1 MNLLQRIVTTGC
13 SNVKGTSLQEVEDTQ
28 RTIRIVNTLCLI
40 CAVMCLSFSL
50 CCHYLIGNQ
59 IFVWP
64 AFLEAAAFFCIIGL
78 NGGGKHTLASM
89 LLIIVNN
96 VTIQYYSAIMGR
108 VTEIHL
114 LFIFLIGL
122 SLLLFQTPSLR
133 RITIAITIGSFLAGE
148 INMYFGFYPPVLDI
162 TNSFP
167 TEFVIRWLTI
177 PGILILDLLVFSF
190 YVRNEDRLRNR
201 EMLRVQEMLETVRL
215 HNADLE
221 ELTAKLARATDAK
234 TVFVRETS
242 HEIRTPLN
250 AIFGISQL
258 LQLKVAKDRNLAPI
272 RQLADHLY
280 AASFN
285 TREIINNVLEF
296 SRIEAGKADTAQN
309 TSLDIREWLLN
320 AVNIHQYIAGIK
332 MVRIRYNIAEEMPE
346 FLMVDKLL
354 LTKMLNNL
362 LSNAIK
368 FTASE
373 SNVTIH
379 IFLKADRWYITVA
392 DQGDGISEDRLA
404 TIFDAFVS
412 ERNIFLEGTGLGLH
426 ITRHLAEAMGGT
438 IEVASK
444 KGVGTTFTVSLPLEE
459 TMALPGKD
467 GKEWPERMLNL
478 NETSILIIE
487 DDKMS
492 QMILT
497 RFLCSLGSRVTVA
510 GDGMEGMLLG
520 RASKPDI
527 IILDAHIPGM
537 SGKDTLTHIREDDVL
552 KNVPVIIA
560 SGDAFNEASEEMMNA
575 GANEYLVKPIEFKAL
590 HATLTKYIEY

>member
-28 RTIRIVNTLCLI
+28 RTIRIVNTLCLT
-40 CAVMCLSFSL
+40 CAVMSLSFSI

-64 AFLEAAAFFCIIGL
+64 ALAEAVAFVSIICL
-78 NGGGKHTLASM
+78 NGVGKHTLAGV
-89 LLIIVNN
+89 LTIIVHN
-96 VTIQYYSAIMGR
+96 VTIQYYSAVMGR
-108 VTEIHL
+108 VTEVHL
-114 LFIFLIGL
+114 LLIFLIGL
-122 SLLLFQTPSLR
+122 SLLLFQQPFLR
-133 RITIAITIGSFLAGE
+133 RVTIGITIGCFMAGE

-162 TNSFP
+162 AAFFP
-167 TEFVIRWLTI
+167 IEFIIRWATI
-177 PGILILDLLVFSF
+177 PSILILDLMVFSF
-190 YVRNEDRLRNR
+190 YVKHVDRMRNR
-201 EMLRVQEMLETVRL
+201 EMLHVQEMLETVRL

-221 ELTAKLARATDAK
+221 ALTARLARATDAK

-258 LQLKVAKDRNLAPI
+258 LQLKVAQDRNLAPI
-272 RQLADHLY
+272 RLLADHLY

-309 TSLDIREWLLN
+309 SSLDIREWLDN
-320 AVNIHQYIAGIK
+320 VVNIHQYIAGVK
-332 MVRIRYNIAEEMPE
+332 MVRIRYNISEDVPE
-346 FLMVDKLL
+346 FLLFDKLL

-368 FTASE
+368 FTATE
-373 SNVTIH
+373 SSVTIH
-379 IFLKADRWYITVA
+379 IFPKGGRLYITVT
-392 DQGDGISEDRLA
+392 DQGEGISEDRQA
-404 TIFDAFVS
+404 TIFEAFVS

-426 ITRHLAEAMGGT
+426 ITRHLAAAMGGT
-438 IEVASK
+438 IEVKSQK
-444 KGVGTTFTVSLPLEE
+444 DIGTTFTVCLPLESAE
-459 TMALPGKD
+459 MLPGKD
-467 GKEWPERMLNL
+467 LKQWPERMLNL
-478 NETSILIIE
+478 NAASILIIE

-492 QMILT
+492 QMVLS
-497 RFLCSLGSRVTVA
+497 RFLCSLGSRVMLA
-510 GDGMEGMLLG
+510 SDGVEGMLLG

-537 SGKDTLTHIREDDVL
+537 SGKDTLAHIREDDVL

-560 SGDAFNEASEEMMNA
+560 SGDAFNEASEEMINA

-590 HATLTKYIEY
+590 HATLTKYIE

>member
-28 RTIRIVNTLCLI
+28 RTIRIVNALCLI
-40 CAVMCLSFSL
+40 CAVICVSFSV
-50 CCHYLIGNQ
+50 CCHYLLGNQ

-64 AFLEAAAFFCIIGL
+64 AITAALAFFSIICL
-78 NGGGKHTLASM
+78 NGLGKHTLAST
-89 LLIIVNN
+89 LLIVVNN
-96 VTIQYYSAIMGR
+96 VTIQYYSAVMGR

-122 SLLLFQTPSLR
+122 SLLLFQKPSQR
-133 RITIAITIGSFLAGE
+133 RMMIGITIGCFMAGE
-148 INMYFGFYPPVLDI
+148 VNMYFGFFPPLLNFVN
-162 TNSFP
+162 TVT
-167 TEFVIRWLTI
+167 TEFVIRWVTI
-177 PGILILDLLVFSF
+177 PGILVLDLLVFSF
-190 YVRNEDRLRNR
+190 YVKHVDRLRNR
-201 EMLRVQEMLETVRL
+201 EMLHVQEMLEGVRL

-221 ELTAKLARATDAK
+221 ALTAKLARATDAK

-258 LQLKVAKDRNLAPI
+258 LQLKVAQDRNLAPI
-272 RQLADHLY
+272 RLLADHLY

-296 SRIEAGKADTAQN
+296 SRIEAGKADMAESS
-309 TSLDIREWLLN
+309 SLDVREWLEN
-320 AVNIHQYIAGIK
+320 VVNIHQYIAGIK

-346 FLMVDKLL
+346 FLMADKLL

-373 SNVTIH
+373 SNVFIH
-379 IFLKADRWYITVA
+379 IFVKGDRWFITVA
-392 DQGDGISEDRLA
+392 DEGDGISEDRQS
-404 TIFDAFVS
+404 TIFEAFVS
-412 ERNIFLEGTGLGLH
+412 ERNIFQEGTGLGLH
-426 ITRHLAEAMGGT
+426 ITRHLAEAMGGS
-438 IEVASK
+438 IEIKSK
-444 KGVGTTFTVSLPLEE
+444 KGVGTTFMVNLPLEGVSRQ
-459 TMALPGKD
+459 PGKVAAEVP
-467 GKEWPERMLNL
+467 GRMLHL
-478 NETSILIIE
+478 NAAAILIIE

-497 RFLCSLGSRVTVA
+497 RFLSSLGSRVTVA
-510 GDGMEGMLLG
+510 GNGVEGMLLG

-537 SGKDTLTHIREDDVL
+537 SGMDTLTQIREDDVL

-560 SGDAFNEASEEMMNA
+560 SGDAFNGASEEMINA
-575 GANEYLVKPIEFKAL
+575 GANDYLVKPIEFKAL
-590 HATLTKYIEY
+590 HATLTKYIE

>member
-1 MNLLQRIVTTGC
+1 MNLLQRIVTNGC

-40 CAVMCLSFSL
+40 CAVLCLSFSL
-50 CCHYLIGNQ
+50 CCHYLIGIH
-59 IFVWP
+59 IFLWP
-64 AFLEAAAFFCIIGL
+64 GTIEALAFFSIICL
-78 NGGGKHTLASM
+78 NGLGKHTIASVF
-89 LLIIVNN
+89 LIVVNN
-96 VTIQYYSAIMGR
+96 VSIQYYSAVMGR

-122 SLLLFQTPSLR
+122 SLVLFQKPSQR
-133 RITIAITIGSFLAGE
+133 WMTIAITIGCFLAGE
-148 INMYFGFYPPVLDI
+148 INMYIGFFPPVLNNVLN
-162 TNSFP
+162 TFP
-167 TEFVIRWLTI
+167 TEFVIRWVTI

-190 YVRNEDRLRNR
+190 YVRNADRLRHR
-201 EMLRVQEMLETVRL
+201 EMSHVQEMLETVKT

-221 ELTAKLARATDAK
+221 ALTAKLARATDAK

-258 LQLKVAKDRNLAPI
+258 LQLKVAQDRTLAPI

-296 SRIEAGKADTAQN
+296 SRIEAGKADTAEN
-309 TSLDIREWLLN
+309 SSLDIREWMLN
-320 AVNIHQYIAGIK
+320 VVNIHQYIAGTK
-332 MVRIRYNIAEEMPE
+332 MVRIRYNISEEMPE
-346 FLMVDKLL
+346 FLMVDKML
-354 LTKMLNNL
+354 LTKMVNNL

-373 SNVTIH
+373 SCVSIH
-379 IFLKADRWYITVA
+379 IFAKGDRWFISVA
-392 DQGDGISEDRLA
+392 DQGEGISEERQA
-404 TIFDAFVS
+404 TIFEAFVS

-426 ITRHLAEAMGGT
+426 ITRHLAEAMGGM
-438 IEVASK
+438 IDVKSQE
-444 KGVGTTFTVSLPLEE
+444 GVGTTFTVNLPLEGACPKPGKAE
-459 TMALPGKD
+459 ADLPG
-467 GKEWPERMLNL
+467 RMVNL
-478 NETSILIIE
+478 NAASILIIE
-487 DDKMS
+487 DDKLS

-497 RFLCSLGSRVTVA
+497 RFLSSLGSRVTVA
-510 GDGMEGMLLG
+510 SDGMEGMLLG

-560 SGDAFNEASEEMMNA
+560 SGDAFNGAGEEMINA

-590 HATLTKYIEY
+590 HATLTKYIE

>member
-1 MNLLQRIVTTGC
+1 MNLLQHIVTTGC
-13 SNVKGTSLQEVEDTQ
+13 GNVKGTSLQEVEDTQ

-40 CAVMCLSFSL
+40 GAVICLSL
-50 CCHYLIGNQ
+50 GVCCHYLVGNHFSLWLA
-59 IFVWP
+59 FV
-64 AFLEAAAFFCIIGL
+64 EAATFLSIICL
-78 NGGGKHTLASM
+78 NGFGKHTLASIW
-89 LLIIVNN
+89 LIVVNN
-96 VTIQYYSAIMGR
+96 VTIQYFSALMGR

-122 SLLLFQTPSLR
+122 SFVLFQTPLLR
-133 RITIAITIGSFLAGE
+133 KTTMAITIGAFLAGE
-148 INMYFGFYPPVLDI
+148 MNMFFGFYPPILDGSQ
-162 TNSFP
+162 SFMAA
-167 TEFVIRWLTI
+167 FGIRWATI
-177 PGILILDLLVFSF
+177 PAILLLDLFIFDCYIRQLDR
-190 YVRNEDRLRNR
+190 VRNRQVLQVR
-201 EMLRVQEMLETVRL
+201 EMLDNARSRNIELE
-215 HNADLE
+215 A
-221 ELTAKLARATDAK
+221 LTGQLVRATDAK

-309 TSLDIREWLLN
+309 TSLDIREWLDN
-320 AVNIHQYIAGIK
+320 AVSIHQYIAGIK
-332 MVRIRYNIAEEMPE
+332 MVRIRYNIAEDMPE

-368 FTASE
+368 FTTVE
-373 SNVTIH
+373 SKVAVH
-379 IFLKADRWYITVA
+379 IFRKADRWYITVA
-392 DQGDGISEDRLA
+392 DQGEGISEEKQA

-438 IEVASK
+438 IDVKSQEGA
-444 KGVGTTFTVSLPLEE
+444 GTTFTVCLPLEGAME
-459 TMALPGKD
+459 CPGKD
-467 GKEWPERMLNL
+467 GKECPERMMNL
-478 NETSILIIE
+478 NATNILIIE

-497 RFLCSLGSRVTVA
+497 RFLHSLGSRVTVA

-575 GANEYLVKPIEFKAL
+575 GANEYLLKPIEFKAL
-590 HATLTKYIEY
+590 HATLTKYIE

>member
-1 MNLLQRIVTTGC
+1 MNLLQQIVTTGC
-13 SNVKGTSLQEVEDTQ
+13 GNVKGTSLQEVEDTQ
-28 RTIRIVNTLCLI
+28 RTIRLVNTLCLI
-40 CAVMCLSFSL
+40 CAVMCFSFGLSCL
-50 CCHYLIGNQ
+50 YLIGNQ
-59 IFVWP
+59 IFLWP
-64 AFLEAAAFFCIIGL
+64 AIIEAAIFFSIICVNGL
-78 NGGGKHTLASM
+78 GKYSLASM
-89 LLIIVNN
+89 LLIVVNN

-122 SLLLFQTPSLR
+122 SLLLFQKPSQR
-133 RITIAITIGSFLAGE
+133 RMSIAITIGCFLAGE
-148 INMYFGFYPPVLDI
+148 INMYFGFFPPLVNIADF
-162 TNSFP
+162 FP
-167 TEFVIRWLTI
+167 TEFVIRWVTI
-177 PGILILDLLVFSF
+177 PGILVLDLMVFSF
-190 YVRNEDRLRNR
+190 YVRNVDRLRHR
-201 EMLRVQEMLETVRL
+201 EMTQVQEMLETVRL

-221 ELTAKLARATDAK
+221 ELTARLARATDAK

-258 LQLKVAKDRNLAPI
+258 LQLKVAQDRNLAPI
-272 RQLADHLY
+272 RLLADHLY

-296 SRIEAGKADTAQN
+296 SRIEAGKAATAEN
-309 TSLDIREWLLN
+309 SALDIREWLDN
-320 AVNIHQYIAGIK
+320 VVNIHQYIASIK
-332 MVRIRYNIAEEMPE
+332 MVRIRYNVAEEMPE

-373 SNVTIH
+373 SNVSIQV
-379 IFLKADRWYITVA
+379 FAKGDRWYITVA
-392 DQGDGISEDRLA
+392 DQGEGISKERQA
-404 TIFDAFVS
+404 SIFEAFVT

-438 IEVASK
+438 IDVRSQE
-444 KGVGTTFTVSLPLEE
+444 GVGTTFTVSLPLEG
-459 TMALPGKD
+459 AAFKPGKD

-478 NETSILIIE
+478 NAASILIIE

-497 RFLCSLGSRVTVA
+497 RFLSSLGSRVTVA
-510 GDGMEGMLLG
+510 GDGVEGMLLG

-537 SGKDTLTHIREDDVL
+537 SGKDTLTRIREDDVL

-560 SGDAFNEASEEMMNA
+560 SGDAFNGASEEMMNA

-590 HATLTKYIEY
+590 HATLTKYIE

>member
-40 CAVMCLSFSL
+40 CAVMCLSFSV
-50 CCHYLIGNQ
+50 CCHYLIETKL
-59 IFVWP
+59 FVWP
-64 AFLEAAAFFCIIGL
+64 AFFEAVAFFSIIGL
-78 NGGGKHTLASM
+78 NALEKHTLAGM
-89 LLIIVNN
+89 LLIVVHN
-96 VTIQYYSAIMGR
+96 VCIQYFNALMGR

-114 LFIFLIGL
+114 LFIYLIGL
-122 SLLLFQTPSLR
+122 SLLLFQTSLLR
-133 RITIAITIGSFLAGE
+133 KIAIGITIAAFLAGE
-148 INMYFGFYPPVLDI
+148 VNMFFGFYPPLAAI
-162 TNSFP
+162 TNSFMSA
-167 TEFVIRWLTI
+167 FVIRWVTI
-177 PGILILDLLVFSF
+177 PAILLLDVLVFSF
-190 YVRNEDRLRNR
+190 YARHVDRLRNR
-201 EMLRVQEMLETVRL
+201 QMLQVQEMLETARL
-215 HNADLE
+215 HNTELE
-221 ELTAKLARATDAK
+221 ALTARLAQATDAK

-309 TSLDIREWLLN
+309 TSLDIREWLDN
-320 AVNIHQYIAGIK
+320 TVSIHQYIAGIK
-332 MVRIRYNIAEEMPE
+332 MVRIRYNIAEDMPE
-346 FLMVDKLL
+346 FLLVDKLL

-373 SNVTIH
+373 SQVSIH
-379 IFLKADRWYITVA
+379 ISHKADRWYISVA
-392 DQGDGISEDRLA
+392 DQGKGISEERQT

-438 IEVASK
+438 IEVKSQE
-444 KGVGTTFTVSLPLEE
+444 GIGTTFTVCLPLEGA
-459 TMALPGKD
+459 MDCPGND
-467 GKEWPERMLNL
+467 GKEWPERMVNL
-478 NETSILIIE
+478 NATNILIIE

-537 SGKDTLTHIREDDVL
+537 SGKDTLAHIREDDVL

-560 SGDAFNEASEEMMNA
+560 SGDAFNGASEELMNA

-590 HATLTKYIEY
+590 HATLTKYID

>member
-28 RTIRIVNTLCLI
+28 RIIRFVNTLCLT
-40 CAVMCLSFSL
+40 CAAMSLSLNL
-50 CCHYLIGNQ
+50 CCHYLIGKQ
-59 IFVWP
+59 INVLP
-64 AFLEAAAFFCIIGL
+64 AFAEAAAFVFIICM
-78 NGGGKHTLASM
+78 NGVGIHTLASI

-96 VTIQYYSAIMGR
+96 VTIQYYSAVMGR
-108 VTEIHL
+108 VTEFHL
-114 LFIFLIGL
+114 LFIYLVVL
-122 SLLLFQTPSLR
+122 SLLLFQRPFLRSL
-133 RITIAITIGSFLAGE
+133 TIGITIGCFMAGE
-148 INMYFGFYPPVLDI
+148 INMYFGFYPPVMNLATDF
-162 TNSFP
+162 SAQ
-167 TEFVIRWLTI
+167 FVIRWATI
-177 PGILILDLLVFSF
+177 PSILILDLMVLAF
-190 YVRNEDRLRNR
+190 YIKNAERLRTR
-201 EMLRVQEMLETVRL
+201 EMTQVQKMLEKVRL
-215 HNADLE
+215 QNSELE

-258 LQLKVAKDRNLAPI
+258 LQLKVAQDRTLAPI
-272 RQLADHLY
+272 RLLADHLY

-309 TSLDIREWLLN
+309 SSLDIREWLDN
-320 AVNIHQYIAGIK
+320 VVNIHQYIAGVK
-332 MVRIRYNIAEEMPE
+332 MVRIRYDISEELPE
-346 FLMVDKLL
+346 FLFLDKML

-373 SNVTIH
+373 SIVSIH
-379 IFLKADRWYITVA
+379 IFPNGGRLNITVA
-392 DQGDGISEDRLA
+392 DQGEGISEDRQA

-426 ITRHLAEAMGGT
+426 ITRHLVEAMGGT
-438 IEVASK
+438 IDVKSQE
-444 KGVGTTFTVSLPLEE
+444 GIGTTFTVCLPLEGAE
-459 TMALPGKD
+459 SLPGKD
-467 GKEWPERMLNL
+467 QKDWPERMMNL
-478 NETSILIIE
+478 NAASILIIE

-492 QMILT
+492 QMVLS
-497 RFLCSLGSRVTVA
+497 RFLCSLGSRVTLA
-510 GDGMEGMLLG
+510 SDGVEGMLLG

-560 SGDAFNEASEEMMNA
+560 SGDAFNEASEEMINA

-590 HATLTKYIEY
+590 HATLTKYIE